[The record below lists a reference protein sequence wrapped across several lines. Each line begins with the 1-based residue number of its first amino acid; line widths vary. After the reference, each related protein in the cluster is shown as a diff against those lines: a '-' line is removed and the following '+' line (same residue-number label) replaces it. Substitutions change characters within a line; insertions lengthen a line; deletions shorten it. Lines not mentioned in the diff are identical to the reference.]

1 MARFSDW
8 PRRLTAW
15 LTNAVRLPEEVGVH
29 DCVLF
34 AAGAAEAQTGVDVAD
49 GIRGYATYREGLRRL
64 GVRRLRDAP
73 GRFFQKIPTVRMQR
87 GDIAY
92 VVEEVSPGRKRAG
105 LMVCEGVSLVGLGG
119 VRRPRSAA
127 KLAWRVG

>member
-1 MARFSDW
+1 MPRLNDW
-8 PRRLTAW
+8 PRRLSAW
-15 LTNAVRLPEEVGVH
+15 MTKAVRLPEQVGAH

-34 AAGAAEAQTGVDVAD
+34 AAGAAEAQTGVDVAA
-49 GIRGYATYREGLRRL
+49 GIRGYASYREGLRRL

-73 GRFFQKIPTVRMQR
+73 GRFFQKIPTAKMQR

-105 LMVCEGVSLVGLGG
+105 LMVCDGLGLVGLGG
-119 VRRPRSAA
+119 VRRARSAA